1 VKVFAIVL
9 LLALASP
16 LFGDSEAS
24 RLARKARKAEVSENF
39 AEAFLLYSQAST
51 MEPGNKRYRA
61 KANLLNAKAAGL
73 AKSDAL
79 PLLDADPGPDLSEV
93 FDDAS
98 GIKLQPPAELKPR
111 EGRFDINVDGDYK
124 VLFEQIAN
132 LYRLQCIFDSD
143 YDAGKK
149 MHFSFGQAD
158 YRDALRGLSAVTN
171 SFVVPV
177 SDKVFLVARD
187 DPQKRKDLEQAMSV
201 TVPIPQNVTSQELVE
216 IAQAVRQASG
226 VEKMAWDNKTGSV
239 VMRDRV
245 SRVVP
250 AELLFRNLFAHR
262 PQVMIDLQLIQLT
275 KSDIINYGINLP
287 NLFNVVFTGATGS
300 TTSGTST
307 SGSTDSFPFGSL
319 SYIFTALGSSSGSSL
334 AQAMVRGL
342 FPTSLSV
349 FTISIGAANALV
361 NFSNSLGKTLITE
374 NLRSVDSQPATFHYG
389 TRYPILTG
397 SYSAGTTVGSQYTPY
412 PSFKFED
419 LGVTLKVTPH
429 IHGMDSVTLDVESD
443 FKLLS
448 GSSNNGNPII
458 STRTMKT
465 TIGLNED
472 EWAVV
477 AGLQQDTN
485 TRSVAGTAGL
495 ASTPILSQ
503 IFSQHMKEKDKSEI
517 LILMRPHLISLPADQ
532 NVPKDVWVGSE
543 TRPYTPL

>member
-1 VKVFAIVL
+1 MVAPVY
-9 LLALASP
+9 
-16 LFGDSEAS
+16 GDSEAS
-24 RLARKARKAEVSENF
+24 RLARRAHKAELSKNF

-51 MEPGNKRYRA
+51 LEPRNKRYRA
-61 KANLLNAKAAGL
+61 KTSLLSAKAAAL
-73 AKSDAL
+73 ATKDPL
-79 PLLDADPGPDLSEV
+79 PDLDADPGPDLSEV
-93 FDDAS
+93 FDDAEQ
-98 GIKLQPPAELKPR
+98 IKLQAPAELKPR
-111 EGRFDINVDGDYK
+111 QGTFEINLDGDYK
-124 VLFEQIAN
+124 TLFQQIATLYN
-132 LYRLQCIFDSD
+132 LDCIFDSD
-143 YDAGKK
+143 YEPGRRI
-149 MHFSFGQAD
+149 HFALSQAD
-158 YRDALRGLSAVTN
+158 YRDALRGLSAATD
-171 SFVVPV
+171 SFVVPL
-177 SDKVFLVARD
+177 SDKLFLVAKD
-187 DPQKRKDLEQAMSV
+187 QPQKRKDLEQAMSV
-201 TVPIPQNVTSQELVE
+201 TVPIPDTVSSQELIE

-226 VEKMAWDNKTGSV
+226 VEKLAWDNKTGSV

-250 AELLFRNLFAHR
+250 AQELFHNLLAHR
-262 PQVMIDLQLIQLT
+262 PQVMIDLQLIELT

-287 NLFNVVFTGATGS
+287 NLFNIVFTGS
-300 TTSGTST
+300 TTSTSSGTST
-307 SGSTDSFPFGSL
+307 SSSNPFPFGSL
-319 SYIFTALGSSSGSSL
+319 SYIFTALSTSSSSSI

-429 IHGMDSVTLDVESD
+429 IHGMESVTLEIESD

-448 GSSNNGNPII
+448 GSSNDGNPII
-458 STRTMKT
+458 STRTMKN

-477 AGLQQDTN
+477 AGLQQNTD
-485 TRSVAGTAGL
+485 TRSVAGTAGV
-495 ASTPILSQ
+495 ASIPILSQ

-517 LILMRPHLISLPADQ
+517 LILMRPHLLSLPGNQ
-532 NVPKDVWVGSE
+532 NVPRDVWVGSE
-543 TRPYTPL
+543 TRPITPL